1 VIQLPC
7 EWPSRKVRRMTAT
20 TVQDRKDNAAEY
32 LQLLRSLA
40 GEMERAIEAITH
52 NALSDLEESVSN
64 QQTISARLL
73 VLAVA
78 LSGPLK
84 SNPVTTIPLKFN
96 SVTASPARPAD
107 NIDAYMIHQVLVANE
122 SLQKL
127 NRRYAALLEHSSR
140 SVALMSS
147 LFDSLQGQFKEASG
161 PRLKHQTWSCQM

>member
-1 VIQLPC
+1 
-7 EWPSRKVRRMTAT
+7 MTAS

-32 LQLLRSLA
+32 LELLRSLA
-40 GEMERAIEAITH
+40 GEMERAIVAITH

-73 VLAVA
+73 VLAGA

-84 SNPVTTIPLKFN
+84 SNPARSNPRP
-96 SVTASPARPAD
+96 AAPARSAG
-107 NIDAYMIHQVLVANE
+107 NIDADMIEQILVANE

-147 LFDSLQGQFKEASG
+147 LFSSLQGQFKEASG

>member
-1 VIQLPC
+1 
-7 EWPSRKVRRMTAT
+7 MTAS

-32 LQLLRSLA
+32 LKLLRSLA
-40 GEMERAIEAITH
+40 GEMERAIGAITH
-52 NALSDLEESVSN
+52 NALAELEESVSN
-64 QQTISARLL
+64 QQTMSARLL
-73 VLAVA
+73 VLAGA

-84 SNPVTTIPLKFN
+84 SNPVRSNP
-96 SVTASPARPAD
+96 RPATPEQSAG
-107 NIDAYMIHQVLVANE
+107 NIDAEMIEQILVANE

-147 LFDSLQGQFKEASG
+147 LFGSLQGQFKEASG